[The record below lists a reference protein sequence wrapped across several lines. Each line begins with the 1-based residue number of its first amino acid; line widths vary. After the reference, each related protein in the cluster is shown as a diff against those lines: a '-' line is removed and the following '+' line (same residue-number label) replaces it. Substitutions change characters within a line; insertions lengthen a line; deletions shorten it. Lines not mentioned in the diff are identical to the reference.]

1 MLGAVTTLLTSKPSR
16 RGAVMVSR
24 LSPAPEYVLRHLECP
39 DFWSGTTCTIRLDFP
54 GYQQPSDSS
63 LVLELPL
70 ANDISCS

>member
-1 MLGAVTTLLTSKPSR
+1 
-16 RGAVMVSR
+16 MVSR